1 LNESVAVLGVDASD
15 VPGTRRAVEAAAAAL
30 RGGMAVVLPTDTV
43 YGIAARPD
51 DPVAT
56 GRLFEAKRRPRELNL
71 AVLAATP
78 KEALALGT
86 PSRQADALAAAF
98 WPGPLT
104 VVLPR
109 SDRCVGWMLGRDRG
123 TIGLRVPNHPVALA
137 VLEEAGPLAVTSANR
152 SGQPPAFGAEELLAA
167 LGETVAVYLVEA
179 HPSPSTGRP
188 PLAST
193 VVDLTGPRPRRTR
206 RGPVD
211 DAHIDEVVRRSGV
224 KGETV
229 DFGP

>member
-1 LNESVAVLGVDASD
+1 MNESVAILGVDPTDA
-15 VPGTRRAVEAAAAAL
+15 PGTRRAVEAAAAAL
-30 RGGMAVVLPTDTV
+30 RGGMPVVFPTDTV
-43 YGIAARPD
+43 YGIAARSD

-56 GRLFEAKRRPRELNL
+56 GRLFEAKRRPRDLNL
-71 AVLAATP
+71 AVLAASP
-78 KEALALGT
+78 EEALALGT
-86 PSRQADALAAAF
+86 PSPEAQALAAAF

-104 VVLPR
+104 VVVPR
-109 SDRCVGWMLGRDRG
+109 SDRSAGWMLGQDRG

-137 VLEEAGPLAVTSANR
+137 VLEAAGPLAVTSANR
-152 SGQPPAFGAEELLAA
+152 SGRPPAFGEEELLAA

-179 HPSPSTGRP
+179 HPSPATGRP
-188 PLAST
+188 PLVST

-211 DAHIDEVVRRSGV
+211 DAHIHEVLRRSGA

-229 DFGP
+229 DFDP